1 MKLIILKSNLTRGLY
16 AVEKT
21 ISENTNLPILKN
33 FLIEVKDKTT
43 LISTNLELAVKYIIT
58 GKIIEQG
65 EIAVPFNVFNSI
77 IANLDSERIT
87 LEQKNKDLIISAD
100 NYEAVVHGQ
109 DPKEFPIIP
118 VPQNKKQAIKIKS
131 TLLKEVISQVIVAT
145 QHSDLRP
152 EISGIFM
159 NFIDNNLCFVAT
171 DSFRLAERKISRG
184 ETAVDAEKISAIIP
198 IKTAQEILRL
208 FTNQEE
214 EVEIFIDPNQ
224 IVFQTPNQLIVSRL
238 IEGSFPDYLSIIPK
252 QIKTEVLINRR
263 EFLAAVKLTSAFS
276 GRASDITLRTGESKK
291 FLELFSSDN
300 TLGENRY
307 RIPIKNGDTEFS
319 VVFNWR
325 YLLDGLKIYKGENIT
340 LGINA
345 PDKPVVIR
353 GEGEQS
359 LLYIV
364 MPIKS

>member
-1 MKLIILKSNLTRGLY
+1 MRGLY

-21 ISENTNLPILKN
+21 ISENANLPILKN
-33 FLIEVKDKTT
+33 FLVEVKDKIT
-43 LISTNLELAVKYIIT
+43 LISTNLELAVKHVIA

-65 EIAVPFNVFNSI
+65 EIAVPFNIFNNMV
-77 IANLDSERIT
+77 ANLDSERIT
-87 LEQKNKDLIISAD
+87 LEQKDRDLIISAD
-100 NYEAVVHGQ
+100 NYEAIVHGY

-118 VPQNKKQAIKIKS
+118 SPQNKKQSIKIKAA
-131 TLLKEVISQVIVAT
+131 LLKEAVSQVIVAT
-145 QHSDLRP
+145 QYSDIRP
-152 EISGIFM
+152 EISGVFM
-159 NFIDNNLCFVAT
+159 NFMDKDLCFVAT
-171 DSFRLAERKISRG
+171 DSFRLAERKIDRG
-184 ETAVDAEKISAIIP
+184 EIVVNFEKINAIIP

-208 FTNQEE
+208 FINQED
-214 EVEIFIDPNQ
+214 EVEIFVDPNQ
-224 IVFQTPNQLIVSRL
+224 IVFQTVGQLIVSRL

-252 QIKTEVLINRR
+252 QIKTEVSVSRR
-263 EFLAAVKLTSAFS
+263 ELLSAVKLTSAFS
-276 GRASDITLRTGESKK
+276 GRASDITLRNGENKK

-307 RIPIKNGDTEFS
+307 RIPTKANGTEFS

-325 YLLDGLKIYKGENIT
+325 YLLDGLKIYKGESVV

-353 GEGEQS
+353 GDGEQS